1 MSIKKNLNYKEYSED
16 ALFDDS
22 YTDENLLFKK
32 ELNSELNS
40 DKSLKSDKTLQGAGM
55 KIKSKYYKKKLKQQ
69 ENRIKMLESQMKQ
82 IQPIENK
89 KIIDL
94 IFQMKT
100 NINDFLEDVQ
110 KNPKPQYIVEATLK
124 KERPFYLGLF
134 GIIVFSVYLILKQ
147 FINSN

>member
-1 MSIKKNLNYKEYSED
+1 MWNKAFYYLVNLYLNKFFSTILYMSTTNN
-16 ALFDDS
+16 DS
-22 YTDENLLFKK
+22 RLM
-32 ELNSELNS
+32 S
-40 DKSLKSDKTLQGAGM
+40 KSDQTLQGAGI

-89 KIIDL
+89 KVIDL

-110 KNPKPQYIVEATLK
+110 KNPKPQYIVDATLK
-124 KERPFYLGLF
+124 KDRPFYLGLF

>member
-1 MSIKKNLNYKEYSED
+1 MSNTITESSNSLQNSGIEIK
-16 ALFDDS
+16 
-22 YTDENLLFKK
+22 TR
-32 ELNSELNS
+32 
-40 DKSLKSDKTLQGAGM
+40 
-55 KIKSKYYKKKLKQQ
+55 YYKKKLKQQ

-89 KIIDL
+89 KVIDL

-110 KNPKPQYIVEATLK
+110 KNPKPQRIVEATLK
-124 KERPFYLGLF
+124 NDRPFYLGLF
-134 GIIVFSVYLILKQ
+134 GIIVFAVYLILKQ